1 MMRQNRRIHRKGK
14 KRREEK
20 RENSDFNNTQQIKQI
35 NFQKLNLD
43 QVRKVAFHF
52 L

>member
-20 RENSDFNNTQQIKQI
+20 REKVI
-35 NFQKLNLD
+35 QK
-43 QVRKVAFHF
+43 VTE
-52 L
+52 